1 MSYYIGCDW
10 ASTAHQFCAIDA
22 QGQIAWQDSVPHT
35 TDGLTALRRQLQRF
49 GAAADV
55 SVAIERPS
63 GLLVD
68 VLLEWGYRV
77 VPIHPNALKASR
89 PRYRMSGAKT
99 DASDALILA
108 DLLRTDGHRFRAM
121 QGPADETRALR
132 ALVRTRDDFVATR
145 VGLANQLRALLE
157 SFWPGAAQ
165 IFADVDSPI
174 ALAFLERYPTPES
187 AAHLGEKRLAAF
199 LGRNS
204 YTGRRSA
211 PELLDRLRR
220 APTVTTGEAAAEASG
235 DAVRAVVAVLGP
247 LVAHI
252 QKLTNAIAQAMQ
264 VHPDGSI
271 IMSFPRAGCTNAAQI
286 LAELGQ
292 ERLRFQ
298 SAEHLAAEAGVVPV
312 TLESGKHRGV
322 TFRWACNKRL
332 RQAITMFADNFR
344 RASPWAAQI
353 YQRALARGCD
363 HPHAVR
369 ILARA
374 WLRVMWRCSQ
384 SSTPYEFGKHRAA
397 PHLNPAEPV
406 GTSMRAAA
414 VNPSIDHSSRADSK
428 VAGGLFRLVGPDGL
442 EPTSIRAG
450 PRWTSHHI
458 PYSLC
463 GELDRPGGRRP
474 ILTSVD
480 ARPLAASAFHQLL
493 SSALPY
499 PLRKSLG

>member
-1 MSYYIGCDW
+1 MSYYVGCDW
-10 ASTAHQFCAIDA
+10 ASTAHQFCAIDG
-22 QGQIAWQDSVPHT
+22 QGQIVWQDAVAHT
-35 TDGLTALRRQLQRF
+35 ADGLGALRRRLQRF

-68 VLLEWGYRV
+68 VLMEWGYRV
-77 VPIHPNALKASR
+77 IPIQPNALKASR
-89 PRYRMSGAKT
+89 ARYRMSGAKT
-99 DASDALILA
+99 DASDAFILA
-108 DLLRTDGHRFRAM
+108 DLLRTDGHRFRPLQA
-121 QGPADETRALR
+121 PADETRALR
-132 ALVRTRDDFVATR
+132 ALVRTRDDLVATR

-187 AAHLGEKRLAAF
+187 AAPLGDKRLAAF

-204 YTGRRSA
+204 YCGRRSA
-211 PELLDRLRR
+211 RELLDRLRR
-220 APTVTTGEAAAEASG
+220 APTVSTGEAAVEASG
-235 DAVRAVVAVLGP
+235 EAVRALVAVLEP
-247 LVAHI
+247 LVAQI
-252 QKLTNAIAQAMQ
+252 QKLTSAIAQAMQ
-264 VHPDGSI
+264 VHPDGAL

-292 ERLRFQ
+292 DRLRFQ

-332 RQAITMFADNFR
+332 RRAITTFADNSR

-374 WLRVMWRCSQ
+374 WLRIMWRCWQ
-384 SSTPYEFGKHRAA
+384 SSTRYECGNHRSA
-397 PHLNPAEPV
+397 LCLSPAEPV
-406 GTSMRAAA
+406 GA
-414 VNPSIDHSSRADSK
+414 
-428 VAGGLFRLVGPDGL
+428 
-442 EPTSIRAG
+442 
-450 PRWTSHHI
+450 
-458 PYSLC
+458 
-463 GELDRPGGRRP
+463 
-474 ILTSVD
+474 
-480 ARPLAASAFHQLL
+480 
-493 SSALPY
+493 
-499 PLRKSLG
+499 